1 MRCGM
6 RRRTVMFE
14 SWRGLYAD
22 SPRVLSE
29 RLASDPSLRRLW
41 VTTGEDEFPADVA
54 TVQRHSPAYF
64 RSLLTTD
71 ALVTNDIVSKHLV
84 KGPRVHYL
92 QMWHGTPLKLIGLDE
107 RAHRYTGAQ
116 AHLRRMVRDVAK
128 WDYLVS
134 PSPACSEMFRSAFG
148 FEGEIWETGY
158 PRNDVLRSPDANMRR
173 DEVRRTLGIEPGAVA
188 VLHAPTWRDDD
199 KTEDGRFRQS
209 LRLDPALIAA
219 ALPDGAR
226 LLLRLHRNV
235 TERPTGTRGDVVI
248 DVSSHPDIADLYLA
262 ADVLVSDYSSA
273 VYDFAVTGK
282 PILLFAP
289 DLGRY
294 RDTVR
299 GMYFEYEDW
308 APGPV
313 STTQEDLAKSLSQL
327 DDVARRWAERYGHF
341 VQKFCPHEDGRA
353 GERVAERL
361 HSVLSGRS
369 TPARRTL
376 HLMSSCRRHRHPDV
390 RLPAGSSKERR

>member
-1 MRCGM
+1 MRK
-6 RRRTVMFE
+6 RTVMFE

-41 VTTGEDEFPADVA
+41 VTTKEDEFPADVA
-54 TVQRHSPAYF
+54 TVRRHSPAYF
-64 RSLLTTD
+64 RSLLATE

-84 KGPRVHYL
+84 KGPRVRYL
-92 QMWHGTPLKLIGLDE
+92 QLWHGTPLKLIGHDE
-107 RAHRYTGAQ
+107 WAHRYTGAQ
-116 AHLRRMVRDVAK
+116 AHLKRMVRDVAK

-134 PSPACSEMFRSAFG
+134 PSHACSEIFRSAFG

-158 PRNDVLRSPDANMRR
+158 PRNDVLRSPDADTRR
-173 DEVRRTLGIEPGAVA
+173 DDVRRTLGIEPGAVA
-188 VLHAPTWRDDD
+188 VLHTPTWRDDD
-199 KTEDGRFRQS
+199 KTDDGRFRQS
-209 LRLDPALIAA
+209 VRLDPALIAA
-219 ALPDGAR
+219 ALPDCAR
-226 LLLRLHRNV
+226 LLQRLHRNV

-282 PILLFAP
+282 PILMFAP
-289 DLGRY
+289 DLDRY
-294 RDTVR
+294 RHTVR

-313 STTQEDLAKSLSQL
+313 STTQEDLAKNLSQL
-327 DDVARRWAERYGHF
+327 DDVATSWGERYGHF

-353 GERVAERL
+353 GERVAGRL
-361 HSVLSGRS
+361 QSVLSG
-369 TPARRTL
+369 
-376 HLMSSCRRHRHPDV
+376 
-390 RLPAGSSKERR
+390 